1 MDDEYNY
8 NNENYNNENNNNEN
22 YYGTI
27 EPHVFKPVMF
37 RPLFTYILMAVNILI
52 WVVTEIYGN
61 KYGVNANLKFGAK
74 FNPLIMSGEYWRL
87 ITPIFLHGGIIHLL
101 MNSYFLYAVGPTVE
115 KIFGNYRFITIYLIS
130 GIIGNVT
137 SFVFSTSLS
146 VGASGSLFGL
156 MGALLY
162 VIRKDRRIFRSSFG
176 VNVVTNIAINLAYGF
191 INRGQI
197 DNFAHIGGLIGGY
210 IAARMTGIV
219 WERKSMKE
227 RIPAC
232 ILIAV
237 LIFGGIFAGFNK
249 PENIEFKNE
258 YETSIKADKLIN
270 DAIES
275 FNDKDYS
282 KSEELSEELLEI
294 SGDNS
299 NIRRI
304 ALDLLASSL
313 INQRKNEQA
322 LEYAKELVELYPE
335 RGHYLLGLCYY
346 NLGQENAALSEFEK
360 AYELDPQ
367 NSHAKELLDELSG
380 HS

>member
-1 MDDEYNY
+1 MYDEYNY
-8 NNENYNNENNNNEN
+8 NNENCDNENS
-22 YYGTI
+22 YQPI
-27 EPHVFKPVMF
+27 EPHVFKPVIF
-37 RPLFTYILMAVNILI
+37 RPLFTYILLVANILM
-52 WVVTEIYGN
+52 WVITEYYGK
-61 KYGVNANLKFGAK
+61 KYGVNANLRFGAK

-87 ITPIFLHGGIIHLL
+87 VTPIFLHGGIIHLL

-115 KIFGNYRFITIYLIS
+115 KIFGNFKFITIYLIS

-176 VNVVTNIAINLAYGF
+176 INVVTNIAINLAYGF

-197 DNFAHIGGLIGGY
+197 DNFAHIGGLVGGY
-210 IAARMTGIV
+210 IVARMTGIA
-219 WERKSMKE
+219 WEKKSMRE

-258 YETSIKADKLIN
+258 YEISIKANRLIN
-270 DAIES
+270 DAMDS
-275 FNDKDYS
+275 FNEGNYS
-282 KSEELSEELLEI
+282 KSEELSKELLEI
-294 SGDNS
+294 SGSNS
-299 NIRRI
+299 SLRSIS
-304 ALDLLASSL
+304 LDLLASSL

-322 LEYAKELVELYPE
+322 LEYAKELVELDPE

-346 NLGQENAALSEFEK
+346 NLGQEDAAQSELEK
-360 AYELDPQ
+360 AYELNPQ
-367 NSHAKELLDELSG
+367 NSHVKELLDGLRGQS
-380 HS
+380 